1 MTQKALFHHSQKSLQ
16 FTLPLRLAP
25 IKTSLL
31 ALALAASGALMYQTA
46 NASEMI
52 IKQAKNETSIAGLP
66 LPQSAPHGLPGID
79 TYPVPYG
86 QDSAIAPPRIIN
98 SQTNGTTRNNSPAIP
113 VITAS
118 QTDSFFE
125 GVEDIRWGDSATML
139 GQRTEDLTLEKAVAN
154 SLSVKVSCY
163 VRGDVH
169 QLNRKDGFFKGYC
182 FKDNQFAGMWFYY
195 KYKSQDFFNGL
206 TPKDVTQKILKNGTL
221 SAAWY
226 HHNDTVAKIL
236 ITTSYNAKN
245 NKGALI
251 ILNQKLLKGN

>member
-16 FTLPLRLAP
+16 FKLPLRLAT
-25 IKTSLL
+25 ITTSIL
-31 ALALAASGALMYQTA
+31 ALVTSGMLMSQTA

-52 IKQAKNETSIAGLP
+52 IKQAKNETSTQGLSFP

-98 SQTNGTTRNNSPAIP
+98 SQNNTNPRNNSQAIP

-125 GVEDIRWGDSATML
+125 GVEDIRWGDSATIL

-182 FKDNQFAGMWFYY
+182 FKDNQFVGMWFYY

-206 TPKDVTQKILKNGTL
+206 TPKDVTKKTLKNGTL

-251 ILNQKLLKGN
+251 ILNQKLLKGH